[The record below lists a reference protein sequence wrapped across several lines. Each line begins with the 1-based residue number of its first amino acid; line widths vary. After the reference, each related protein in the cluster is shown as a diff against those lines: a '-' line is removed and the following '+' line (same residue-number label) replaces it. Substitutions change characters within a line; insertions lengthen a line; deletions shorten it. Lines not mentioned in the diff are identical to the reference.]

1 MVIKD
6 VFDNARRLGLPDK
19 YLGFQWSAMF
29 DIEQD
34 LIKKGCKRKDLND
47 ELDKK
52 LIELQ
57 NDNYL
62 KAAKSTLSKVYS
74 HLGLLIWEKK

>member
-19 YLGFQWSAMF
+19 HLGFQWSVMF

-34 LIKKGCKRKDLND
+34 LIKKGCKRRDLSE

-62 KAAKSTLSKVYS
+62 KEYNFFTCFKSATYGRL
-74 HLGLLIWEKK
+74 